1 VLECQQKYRN
11 RHPFFYLDSI
21 ACGAW
26 LDRLSLGRYTA
37 DSESGLALFDKLGAR
52 GLRAILV
59 AQGIL
64 V

>member
-1 VLECQQKYRN
+1 
-11 RHPFFYLDSI
+11 
-21 ACGAW
+21 
-26 LDRLSLGRYTA
+26 LSLGRYTA
-37 DSESGLALFDKLGAR
+37 DSQSGLALFDKLGAR